1 MCRIVHI
8 LWQILFIICIDN
20 NILFHPKATTWG
32 AFSCIKIPDRFF
44 SKWKTPIR
52 PRMCNMCKN
61 ECESRVC
68 FAFSGRKS
76 LFFFWNL
83 PRCGGVGDPDTPS
96 HVGVPL
102 FSKAGAEEDGALC
115 CAEVPPTEWW
125 SPNRGK
131 VGCPGVAAL
140 CLRSRVPLFRVI
152 RRRLTPRPVSTGRCP
167 WPL

>member
-76 LFFFWNL
+76 LFFFGICQGAGGWGIRTPPLTLEYHCFQKPVLRRTERCAARRFHQLNGGPSTEARSAAPVL
-83 PRCGGVGDPDTPS
+83 PPCVSG
-96 HVGVPL
+96 
-102 FSKAGAEEDGALC
+102 
-115 CAEVPPTEWW
+115 
-125 SPNRGK
+125 RGSLYS
-131 VGCPGVAAL
+131 V
-140 CLRSRVPLFRVI
+140 
-152 RRRLTPRPVSTGRCP
+152 
-167 WPL
+167 